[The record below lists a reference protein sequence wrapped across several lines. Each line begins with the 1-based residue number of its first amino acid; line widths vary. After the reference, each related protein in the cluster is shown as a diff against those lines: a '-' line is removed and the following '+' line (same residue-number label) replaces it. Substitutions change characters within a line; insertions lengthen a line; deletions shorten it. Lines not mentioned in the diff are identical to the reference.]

1 MIKQLTAI
9 LLMVAFLLQ
18 SMSKALV
25 IVSYYSNKTLYAKNC
40 ENKKKPQLHCNGK
53 CQMIKKLKQEQK
65 QDEANPERK
74 LENKNE
80 SISFH
85 SYLNIEFSAIQQL
98 YVKIPFGLLNSVQP
112 VNRSYAIFHPPCA

>member
-9 LLMVAFLLQ
+9 LLMAAFLLQ

-25 IVSYYSNKTLYAKNC
+25 IVSYYSNKTVYAKNC
-40 ENKKKPQLHCNGK
+40 ENKQKPQLHCNGK

-98 YVKIPFGLLNSVQP
+98 YVKTPFGLLNSGQP